1 MADAGTS
8 LDALSFEAALA
19 ELEGI
24 VDKLEKGAVPLAESI
39 AIYAR
44 GEALKAHCDRLLK
57 EAEMRVERIAVGAD
71 GKAVGAQKFDA
82 E

>member
-1 MADAGTS
+1 MAESGKSVDGM
-8 LDALSFEAALA
+8 SFEAALA
-19 ELEGI
+19 ELESI

-44 GEALKAHCDRLLK
+44 GESLKAHCDRLLK
-57 EAEMRVERIAVGAD
+57 DAEMRVERITVGAD
-71 GKAVGAQKFDA
+71 GKATGTQKLDA